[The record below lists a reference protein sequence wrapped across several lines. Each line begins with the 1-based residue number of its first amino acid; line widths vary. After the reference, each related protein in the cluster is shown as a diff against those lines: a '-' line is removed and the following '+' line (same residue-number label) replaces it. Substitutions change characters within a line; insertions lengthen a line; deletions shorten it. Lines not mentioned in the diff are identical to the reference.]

1 MSSTSV
7 GADTRERIL
16 AAAVRRISSEG
27 IESVAISRIAM
38 DAGVSSSLVHYHF
51 DTREELLGQALQYSY
66 ERAGTNR
73 TEIDRLMQGAT
84 HAQRVAAVVD
94 QCIPTT
100 PELQQDWMLWMEL
113 WLRAAR
119 HPELH
124 AIAEAMYARLHEWLA
139 DELAA
144 GIEAGEFS
152 PCDVDDLADRTIA
165 LLDGLGVRVLIGD
178 RTISFERTRVSA
190 IRRLADELGVSR
202 SDFERLDVGSPAY
215 LNGRPK

>member
-1 MSSTSV
+1 MSSTTAR
-7 GADTRERIL
+7 ADTRERIL
-16 AAAVRRISSEG
+16 AAAVGRISSEG
-27 IESVAISRIAM
+27 IESVAIARIAT

-73 TEIDRLMQGAT
+73 SQIDELMEGAT

-100 PELQQDWMLWMEL
+100 PELQEDWMLWMEL

-144 GIEAGEFS
+144 GIEAGEFE
-152 PCDVDDLADRTIA
+152 PFDVDDLADRTIA
-165 LLDGLGVRVLIGD
+165 LTDGLSVRVLIGD
-178 RTISFERTRVSA
+178 RTVSYEATRASA
-190 IRRLADELGVSR
+190 LQQLAAELGIDR
-202 SDFERLDVGSPAY
+202 SELERPYEQSAAA
-215 LNGRPK
+215 LNGRSA